1 MDNCEEIKFLTF
13 LILYFQ
19 IFLILNGLPG
29 ATMTFIRCIIVF
41 CLYVFFQGVLCIFL
55 PSCTYIYIWAQAP
68 HINTSVI
75 HNMVY
80 KVKFF

>member
-19 IFLILNGLPG
+19 IFLTLNGLPG

-41 CLYVFFQGVLCIFL
+41 CLYVFLQGVLCIF
-55 PSCTYIYIWAQAP
+55 PPHVHIYIQA
-68 HINTSVI
+68 
-75 HNMVY
+75 
-80 KVKFF
+80 